1 MKLCVCPSE
10 TENSFKAPKIT
21 ESDEE
26 EANEE
31 GALIDVEA
39 SDDEDIYTD

>member
-1 MKLCVCPSE
+1 MLSSKPLQGSQ
-10 TENSFKAPKIT
+10 S

-31 GALIDVEA
+31 RTLSDVEA
-39 SDDEDIYTD
+39 SDDEDT